1 MTTEAENKIDDKE
14 VIETANSPV
23 TSNEKT
29 KAVTNSPQNNQSSE
43 VIKEQPCGVPPNAKR
58 SESASPEPKRNRKD
72 GTSSSAVSSSP
83 TKESQNKNVKPMKKV
98 DWSPI
103 KPHTKLII
111 ERPSAAETLRRE
123 KENADAEAR
132 KRQRIDEE
140 RMNPK
145 MEQQDPPYDGSPCE
159 GCLQLS
165 SITRE
170 SEARRKRE
178 RN

>member
-1 MTTEAENKIDDKE
+1 MESSSKSSTTNPMTTKAENKIDEKE
-14 VIETANSPV
+14 VIETTSTPV
-23 TSNEKT
+23 TSNEKA
-29 KAVTNSPQNNQSSE
+29 KAVTNSPQ
-43 VIKEQPCGVPPNAKR
+43 
-58 SESASPEPKRNRKD
+58 SESASPEPKRNRKG